1 MELNKQLAARI
12 DRLTESKT
20 LKMAR
25 LSRELKEKGV
35 DIISLSLG
43 EPDFDTP
50 QFVQD
55 AAYQAMKDGFT
66 HYPPVAGY
74 NDLRETIVNRYRT
87 KYGMEVGIANTLVS
101 TGAKH
106 SLANLMMA
114 LIDFDDEVLIPAPYW
129 VTYPEQV
136 ALAGGKVKT
145 VYAGVNQDYKV
156 SAEQL
161 DAALTEKT
169 RMIIFS
175 SPSNPTG
182 SIYTKDE
189 LAQIADVFRKYPNLV
204 IVSDE
209 IYELINFEGDHTSI
223 SAHKDLHD
231 RLVIINGVSKGFAM
245 TGWRLGYMVGPQWI
259 VKACEKM
266 QGQFTSGT
274 SSISMKAATAAIGSD
289 DSVVAD
295 MVAEFKKRRDF
306 MINALGEESRIK
318 MNRPGGAFYLFLDVS
333 AFFGTS
339 NGSQN
344 ISNSEE
350 LVMYLLSEA
359 NVALV
364 DGGAFGA
371 PDCIRISYAASME
384 QLNEAVSRL
393 KKALGQL
400 N

>member
-1 MELNKQLAARI
+1 MELNRRLAARI

-25 LSRELKEKGV
+25 LSRELKDKGV

-50 QFVQD
+50 GFVQN
-55 AAYQAMKDGFT
+55 AAIQAMKDGFT

-74 NDLRETIVNRYRT
+74 NDLRETIANRYST
-87 KYGMEVGIANTLVS
+87 KYGMEVGVTNTLVS

-106 SLANLMMA
+106 SLANLIMS

-136 ALAGGKVKT
+136 ALAGGVSKT
-145 VYAGVNQDYKV
+145 VYAGVEQDYKV

-161 DAALTEKT
+161 EEALTEKT

-182 SIYTKDE
+182 SIYTKEE
-189 LAQIADVFRKYPNLV
+189 LAQIADVFRKYPNLI

-209 IYELINFEGDHTSI
+209 IYELINFEGEHTSI

-245 TGWRLGYMVGPQWI
+245 TGWRLGYMVAPEWI
-259 VKACEKM
+259 IKACEKM

-274 SSISMKAATAAIGSD
+274 SSISMKAAQAAIGSD

-295 MVAEFKKRRDF
+295 MVAEFKKRRDYMLDAF
-306 MINALGEESRIK
+306 GEISRLK
-318 MNRPGGAFYLFLDVS
+318 MNKPGGAFYLFIDVS
-333 AFFGTS
+333 EFFGTS
-339 NGSQN
+339 NGETTIN
-344 ISNSEE
+344 DSEE
-350 LVMYLLSEA
+350 LIMYLLGEA
-359 NVALV
+359 NVAMV

-384 QLNEAVSRL
+384 QLKEAVSRL
-393 KKALGQL
+393 KKALSQL
-400 N
+400 K

>member
-1 MELNKQLAARI
+1 MELNRRLAARI

-25 LSRELKEKGV
+25 LSRELKDKGV

-50 QFVQD
+50 GFVQN
-55 AAYQAMKDGFT
+55 AAIQAMKDGFT

-74 NDLRETIVNRYRT
+74 NDLRETIANRYSI
-87 KYGMEVGIANTLVS
+87 KYGMEVGVTNTLVS

-106 SLANLMMA
+106 SLANLIMS

-136 ALAGGKVKT
+136 ALAGGVSKT
-145 VYAGVNQDYKV
+145 VYAGVEQDYKV

-161 DAALTEKT
+161 EEALTEKT

-182 SIYTKDE
+182 SIYTKEE
-189 LAQIADVFRKYPNLV
+189 LAQIADVFRKYPNLI

-209 IYELINFEGDHTSI
+209 IYELINFEGEHTSI

-245 TGWRLGYMVGPQWI
+245 TGWRLGYMVAPEWI
-259 VKACEKM
+259 IKACEKM

-274 SSISMKAATAAIGSD
+274 SSISMKAAQAAIGSD

-295 MVAEFKKRRDF
+295 MVAEFKKRRDYMLDAF
-306 MINALGEESRIK
+306 GEISRLK
-318 MNRPGGAFYLFLDVS
+318 MNKPGGAFYLFIDVS
-333 AFFGTS
+333 EFFGTS
-339 NGSQN
+339 NGETTIN
-344 ISNSEE
+344 DSE
-350 LVMYLLSEA
+350 
-359 NVALV
+359 
-364 DGGAFGA
+364 G
-371 PDCIRISYAASME
+371 
-384 QLNEAVSRL
+384 
-393 KKALGQL
+393 
-400 N
+400 

>member
-1 MELNKQLAARI
+1 MEIDKRLASRI

-25 LSRELKEKGV
+25 LSRELKENGV

-43 EPDFDTP
+43 EPDFGTP

-55 AAYQAMKDGFT
+55 AAIQAMKDGYT

-74 NDLRETIVNRYRT
+74 NDLRETIANRYRT
-87 KYGMEVGIANTLVS
+87 KYGMEVGISNTLVS

-106 SLANLMMA
+106 SLANLAMA

-136 ALAGGKVKT
+136 ALAGGYTNT
-145 VYAGVNQDYKV
+145 VYAGVEQDYKV
-156 SAEQL
+156 SAQQL
-161 DAALTEKT
+161 DEALTEKT

-189 LAQIADVFRKYPNLV
+189 LAQIADVFKKYPNLI

-209 IYELINFEGDHTSI
+209 IYELINFTGEHASI
-223 SAHKDLHD
+223 SAHKDLHN

-245 TGWRLGYMVGPQWI
+245 TGWRLGYMVAPEWI
-259 VKACEKM
+259 IKACEKM

-274 SSISMKAATAAIGSD
+274 SSISMKAAKAAIGSD

-295 MVAEFKKRRDF
+295 MVTEFKKRRDF
-306 MINALGEESRIK
+306 MMEGLSAEPRLK
-318 MNRPGGAFYLFLDVS
+318 MNKPGGAFYLFIDVS

-339 NGSQN
+339 FEKTTIN
-344 ISNSEE
+344 NSED
-350 LVMYLLSEA
+350 LTTYLLDKA
-359 NVALV
+359 HVAMV

-371 PDCIRISYAASME
+371 PDCIRISYANSME
-384 QLNEAVSRL
+384 QLNEAINRL
-393 KKALGQL
+393 VKALGQL
-400 N
+400 K